1 MVWVYFNRGAGRWV
15 LHLSR
20 ENISPLILY
29 VPHLQYIHTI
39 SSKNTVFK
47 LWKQMF
53 AFMYFIR
60 YNSNSDLEMFLH
72 SCPLTAPLK
81 TKNIWALTIRWLEL
95 CVSVSVFVCDWCLYT
110 GVPRGEWTQS
120 GLTLWSEPLLN
131 SEQVGKYSVSVCLL
145 YSRTCFTFSSDQMS
159 FITFLTH
166 RLYG

>member
-20 ENISPLILY
+20 EYISPLIQY

-39 SSKNTVFK
+39 SSKNTVCK

-60 YNSNSDLEMFLH
+60 YNNTIGVTDCDENQFGPQNVP
-72 SCPLTAPLK
+72 PLLSAHCTTK
-81 TKNIWALTIRWLEL
+81 DIKNIWALTIRWLEL

-145 YSRTCFTFSSDQMS
+145 YSRTCFTFSSDQ
-159 FITFLTH
+159 
-166 RLYG
+166 